1 MGDVELKDL
10 AAEAGLGRI
19 HILAWRDL
27 ADPEAG
33 GSELHIAHIA
43 KLWAEAGIDVT
54 MRTSYAPGFP
64 TESTRDG
71 YRVIRRAGR
80 YLIFPRAAVSETIG
94 RHGERDALVEIWNGV
109 PFFSPVW
116 ARGPRV
122 VFLHH
127 LHEHMWPLVLP
138 PTAARVGALV
148 ERRLAPPLY
157 RRTPIVTLSESSK
170 RNLVERAGFSAS
182 RITVVPP
189 GIDDV
194 FVPGRERSPRPSIV
208 AVGRLMTS
216 KYFDALIEAVA
227 EARTQVPGLE
237 LTIVGDGVEHDRLAT
252 LIGELDAVGWIHL
265 VGRVSDA
272 ELLDLYQ
279 RSWLVASASMSE
291 GWGMTL
297 TEAAACGTPAVAT
310 RIPGHEDSVEDGVS
324 GVLVERQDQI
334 GATLVQLL
342 NDPARLADLRAGALA
357 HAGRFTWDRTAQE
370 TLAVLADQSRRRRRT

>member
-1 MGDVELKDL
+1 
-10 AAEAGLGRI
+10 
-19 HILAWRDL
+19 
-27 ADPEAG
+27 
-33 GSELHIAHIA
+33 
-43 KLWAEAGIDVT
+43 
-54 MRTSYAPGFP
+54 
-64 TESTRDG
+64 
-71 YRVIRRAGR
+71 
-80 YLIFPRAAVSETIG
+80 
-94 RHGERDALVEIWNGV
+94 
-109 PFFSPVW
+109 
-116 ARGPRV
+116 
-122 VFLHH
+122 
-127 LHEHMWPLVLP
+127 
-138 PTAARVGALV
+138 
-148 ERRLAPPLY
+148 
-157 RRTPIVTLSESSK
+157 
-170 RNLVERAGFSAS
+170 
-182 RITVVPP
+182 
-189 GIDDV
+189 
-194 FVPGRERSPRPSIV
+194 
-208 AVGRLMTS
+208 MTS

-265 VGRVSDA
+265 VGHVSDA